1 MDVSAKT
8 GRNINITAAKD
19 IKQTTAGGN
28 WEIKVSADGKITC
41 GGTSNITSKHHLE
54 TADKIDMNGPAAATA
69 TAAKAPTRAPQ
80 VEPWAGHENYS
91 PESHNSLATD
101 ASIAIVNPVGT
112 AKGTTSTTVADTA
125 TKTEEKS
132 ATDDTMKKKCVEQ
145 SGLVT

>member
-1 MDVSAKT
+1 MMHSQAALAKCA
-8 GRNINITAAKD
+8 IS
-19 IKQTTAGGN
+19 
-28 WEIKVSADGKITC
+28 V
-41 GGTSNITSKHHLE
+41 TSRLRFT
-54 TADKIDMNGPAAATA
+54 PAATA